1 MSQNGTDVALAGL
14 FKRRGRQRKPTLKQ
28 SVSMASALRPV
39 PANTATPTLHHH
51 RSEGDI
57 PTQLM
62 GSDLPGNPAPSTSAA
77 ASRRLVDPHVT
88 DLDVMP
94 HPVKFG
100 DVICLWSVITDPP
113 PPPPTSSSNTS
124 SSQNTCTPSFAHNAT
139 SQNLGV
145 VGLFDVDAVRPNN
158 LTLHKCGALVCVAL
172 PSEPHFTPSYF
183 RVLPECY
190 YAHLKLGSPV
200 SYGDVVVLV
209 DVCDKVWNNKIG
221 FEFNGHF
228 APTEKLNRPGE
239 MTIAFVKPTT
249 ASQMDPDG
257 SAHSPEDLLHESTAG
272 MYYGEPAKPPHQQQ
286 TPDQYQPTGTTASTS
301 QVLCFGDTNVL
312 VQVVDSNRLR
322 LGFNQILTR
331 FRKKSTPIVHGA
343 YLRCDGRGTTLRVS
357 IHPPPPPAIQSM
369 WVVSDPTPSNPHDT
383 RTAVDVPEH
392 TDMAGVVVTVTGS
405 MRYSRLHMALGE
417 SFGSLELP
425 LSTLHAKAGHDPW
438 TVDVVSLSNA
448 TPRPHPRRRRRPIRL
463 DVQTTATSVVAHK
476 TSSLS
481 HAVAESQSRMMLLQ
495 QGVVLGLVGLY
506 VVAVITGEIAASNMY
521 GMVLLWVKPVLPL
534 AWIASSWWFHAKQQP
549 TQNEADQTDDVTV
562 QLTIVSWSVVASPG
576 SACVTD
582 QTEMGDGDLPQDM
595 TLPPLSQ
602 VLTLDDDNGE
612 GVVVVP
618 RSFVVAEMGNLA
630 KARTRYHETLAWRKE
645 QRMDDVLTTPQ
656 VHYHTIRR
664 FYKQCIHKQDK
675 QGHPVYIEKLGGIDL
690 KGLLAHGVTLS
701 DLFGHYLFNVEYIFN
716 RVATTACPCASCKDS
731 HTQKLCIVLD
741 ARGLG
746 MRDLAGDVLE
756 FVRGCTSVMQKH
768 YPQRS
773 LKIFVVNVPSWFG
786 MIWKLIQPLLNETT
800 RAKTS
805 ILSEAD
811 VPAALLACIDAAD
824 LPIEYGGTCQCD
836 GGGCFAA
843 SAVQLAQQRHVDF
856 YMRPDTNAAADISS
870 NNTSHLVDGNG
881 RHDDEAVAPAV
892 SGGSTTR
899 MASIA
904 PHQTTMFGLVKKKSS
919 GEVCALDTGD
929 SDDSDDNDLEQMVSE
944 PPSILDDVH
953 LQHHHDDIHH
963 PPIPSRLKARLYKKD
978 KVVAA
983 VLHSGHL
990 LMRLIRQKHF
1000 VNPIWLRRFI
1010 TLSRTCDIV
1019 CIHI

>member
-39 PANTATPTLHHH
+39 PANTATPALHHH

-62 GSDLPGNPAPSTSAA
+62 GSDLPGIPAPSTSAA
-77 ASRRLVDPHVT
+77 ASRHLVDPHAT

-124 SSQNTCTPSFAHNAT
+124 SSHNTCTPSFAHNAT

-228 APTEKLNRPGE
+228 ASTEKLNRPGE

-249 ASQMDPDG
+249 GHPSSQMDPDG
-257 SAHSPEDLLHESTAG
+257 SAHSPESVCLLAVPGCVTLTACQHG
-272 MYYGEPAKPPHQQQ
+272 V
-286 TPDQYQPTGTTASTS
+286 T
-301 QVLCFGDTNVL
+301 
-312 VQVVDSNRLR
+312 
-322 LGFNQILTR
+322 
-331 FRKKSTPIVHGA
+331 GA

-392 TDMAGVVVTVTGS
+392 TDMAGVVVSVTGS
-405 MRYSRLHMALGE
+405 MQYSRLHMALGE

-425 LSTLHAKAGHDPW
+425 MST
-438 TVDVVSLSNA
+438 
-448 TPRPHPRRRRRPIRL
+448 
-463 DVQTTATSVVAHK
+463 
-476 TSSLS
+476 SLS

-582 QTEMGDGDLPQDM
+582 QTEMGDGDLIQDM

-716 RVATTACPCASCKDS
+716 RVATTACPY
-731 HTQKLCIVLD
+731 
-741 ARGLG
+741 
-746 MRDLAGDVLE
+746 LAGDVLE

-843 SAVQLAQQRHVDF
+843 SAVQLMQQRHVDL
-856 YMRPDTNAAADISS
+856 YLRPDTNAAADISS
-870 NNTSHLVDGNG
+870 NNTSHLDDGNG

-929 SDDSDDNDLEQMVSE
+929 SDDSNDDDDLVQMVSE

>member
-39 PANTATPTLHHH
+39 PANTATPALHHH

-62 GSDLPGNPAPSTSAA
+62 GSDLPGIPAPSTSAA
-77 ASRRLVDPHVT
+77 ASRHLVDPHAT

-113 PPPPTSSSNTS
+113 PPPPTSSSNIS
-124 SSQNTCTPSFAHNAT
+124 SSHNTCTPSFAHNAT

-228 APTEKLNRPGE
+228 ASTEKLNRPGE

-249 ASQMDPDG
+249 GHPSSQMDPDG
-257 SAHSPEDLLHESTAG
+257 SAHSPEVLLHESTAG

-286 TPDQYQPTGTTASTS
+286 TPDQYQPTGTASTS

-331 FRKKSTPIVHGA
+331 FRKKSTPISVCLLAVPGCVTLTACQHGVTGA

-405 MRYSRLHMALGE
+405 MQYSRLHMALGE

-425 LSTLHAKAGHDPW
+425 MST
-438 TVDVVSLSNA
+438 
-448 TPRPHPRRRRRPIRL
+448 
-463 DVQTTATSVVAHK
+463 
-476 TSSLS
+476 SLS

-534 AWIASSWWFHAKQQP
+534 AWIASSWRFHAKHQP

-582 QTEMGDGDLPQDM
+582 QTEMGDGDLTQDM

-716 RVATTACPCASCKDS
+716 RVATTACPY
-731 HTQKLCIVLD
+731 
-741 ARGLG
+741 
-746 MRDLAGDVLE
+746 LAGDVLE

-843 SAVQLAQQRHVDF
+843 SAVQLMQQRHVDL
-856 YMRPDTNAAADISS
+856 YLRPDTNAAADISS
-870 NNTSHLVDGNG
+870 NNTSHLDDGNG

-919 GEVCALDTGD
+919 GEVCA
-929 SDDSDDNDLEQMVSE
+929 
-944 PPSILDDVH
+944 
-953 LQHHHDDIHH
+953 
-963 PPIPSRLKARLYKKD
+963 
-978 KVVAA
+978 
-983 VLHSGHL
+983 
-990 LMRLIRQKHF
+990 
-1000 VNPIWLRRFI
+1000 
-1010 TLSRTCDIV
+1010 
-1019 CIHI
+1019 

>member
-1 MSQNGTDVALAGL
+1 
-14 FKRRGRQRKPTLKQ
+14 
-28 SVSMASALRPV
+28 
-39 PANTATPTLHHH
+39 
-51 RSEGDI
+51 
-57 PTQLM
+57 
-62 GSDLPGNPAPSTSAA
+62 
-77 ASRRLVDPHVT
+77 
-88 DLDVMP
+88 MP

-331 FRKKSTPIVHGA
+331 FRKKSTPIVH
-343 YLRCDGRGTTLRVS
+343 
-357 IHPPPPPAIQSM
+357 
-369 WVVSDPTPSNPHDT
+369 
-383 RTAVDVPEH
+383 
-392 TDMAGVVVTVTGS
+392 
-405 MRYSRLHMALGE
+405 
-417 SFGSLELP
+417 
-425 LSTLHAKAGHDPW
+425 
-438 TVDVVSLSNA
+438 
-448 TPRPHPRRRRRPIRL
+448 
-463 DVQTTATSVVAHK
+463 
-476 TSSLS
+476 
-481 HAVAESQSRMMLLQ
+481 ESQSRMMLLQ

-716 RVATTACPCASCKDS
+716 RVATTACPY
-731 HTQKLCIVLD
+731 
-741 ARGLG
+741 
-746 MRDLAGDVLE
+746 LAGDVLE